1 MFWCFSLF
9 GHVKGALIGLNAC
22 YWSTLKSSDS
32 QWKIGIKWKVKKKN
46 PILLFSSLTN
56 KHPKDQ
62 NYVGRRHC
70 TQYLM
75 VGFSSIFEMLGLF
88 ESCLARH
95 SFIHNK
101 IFLWR
106 QLTNNVVILERKL
119 PTPSD
124 GYTHIKMKA
133 KKQPTSLSFT
143 WYYCLIFPAL

>member
-1 MFWCFSLF
+1 MLLTFWPREGRVDWPQRMLLEYSKIEWQS
-9 GHVKGALIGLNAC
+9 VENREKM
-22 YWSTLKSSDS
+22 KS
-32 QWKIGIKWKVKKKN
+32 KKKKN

>member
-1 MFWCFSLF
+1 MNMFWVNQDLLISGANVLMLLTFWPREGRVDWPQRMLLEYSL
-9 GHVKGALIGLNAC
+9 
-22 YWSTLKSSDS
+22 SSDS
-32 QWKIGIKWKVKKKN
+32 QWKNRDKMKSKEKN

-75 VGFSSIFEMLGLF
+75 VGFSSIFEMLGIF

-101 IFLWR
+101 IFL
-106 QLTNNVVILERKL
+106 
-119 PTPSD
+119 
-124 GYTHIKMKA
+124 
-133 KKQPTSLSFT
+133 
-143 WYYCLIFPAL
+143 